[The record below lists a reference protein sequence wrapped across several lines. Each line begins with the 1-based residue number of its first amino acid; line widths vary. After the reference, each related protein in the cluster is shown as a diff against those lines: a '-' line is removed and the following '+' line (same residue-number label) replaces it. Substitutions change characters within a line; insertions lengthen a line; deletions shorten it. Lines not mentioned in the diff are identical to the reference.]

1 MEQRFAHRKL
11 TVLLVGVDPLA
22 IPSPRPLALG
32 ALDLLFGQDLE
43 QARQILQ
50 QQEIGVL
57 VVGARLPIAQTC
69 ELLTQTVESS
79 SPSDLV
85 RVVFTSSH
93 DLPLLEEGLEA
104 YCLFYLSPEPTSPD
118 QLSAILLA
126 AAKHYG
132 AKSSEEQGPASLTG
146 NSIAP
151 QRLQQ
156 IVSLTQGIN
165 SQRDPSIALH
175 LALQAVE
182 ELVEVRRAYAWLYD
196 ESSDTL
202 CAKAVMDDE
211 ERRERAALGLLGYVL
226 RTGESL
232 RLEWVGADPRYRPRG
247 DDPLGQGS
255 ERWLAIPLK
264 GLEGQVMG
272 VLVGVRSAAQPAF
285 SSEDQALLEGFA
297 AQCGPPM
304 GFMVRQRALEQRQLR
319 ELLGRRGQAHDLF
332 REEAL
337 SHNRFEAADQG
348 HPLQLSSGWIRATYG
363 LLLAIVAA
371 ALLFVLTQKVYEYGE
386 GPSLIRIRGKTA
398 VTAPAPG
405 TISSIEVQP
414 GQRVMQGDVL
424 LRFDNG
430 QNNIKPSHLPLE
442 NNVVKTLRA
451 EPILRAAHAG
461 VVEVIRV
468 RPGQQVRP
476 GDLLLSL
483 TGNQA
488 HYSLVAIL
496 PGDLRPQLKPAMDLR
511 LHLTGYAQSFV
522 ELKIASFG
530 DEVVGAQEAKRYL
543 GPELGENIIPEG
555 PVVLVQATLPTSTF
569 TASGHRYRYYDGMSG
584 RVLVRLRKENILLRL
599 VPGLKALFEKNTDGS

>member
-1 MEQRFAHRKL
+1 
-11 TVLLVGVDPLA
+11 
-22 IPSPRPLALG
+22 
-32 ALDLLFGQDLE
+32 LLFGQDLE

-264 GLEGQVMG
+264 GLEGQVMA
-272 VLVGVRSAAQPAF
+272 VLVGVRSAAQAAF
-285 SSEDQALLEGFA
+285 SSEDQALLEAFA
-297 AQCGPPM
+297 ARCGPPLCC
-304 GFMVRQRALEQRQLR
+304 MVHQHAAEQRQLR
-319 ELLGRRGQAHDLF
+319 QLLGRRGQAHDLF

-337 SHNRFEAADQG
+337 SHNRLESADQG
-348 HPLQLSSGWIRATYG
+348 HPLQLFSGWIRTTYG
-363 LLLAIVAA
+363 LLLALVAV
-371 ALLFVLTQKVYEYGE
+371 ALLFVLTQNVYEYGE
-386 GPSLIRIRGKTA
+386 GPALIRVRGKTDVIA
-398 VTAPAPG
+398 RAPG
-405 TISSIEVQP
+405 MVSSLEVQP
-414 GQRVMQGDVL
+414 GQRVIRGDVL
-424 LRFDNG
+424 LRIVNVQTGTD
-430 QNNIKPSHLPLE
+430 PSRLTPERALAE
-442 NNVVKTLRA
+442 AQRA
-451 EPILRAAHAG
+451 ERTLRAAHAG
-461 VVEVIRV
+461 VVEAIRV
-468 RPGQQVRP
+468 RPGQPVRP

-483 TGNQA
+483 AGNQA
-488 HYSLVAIL
+488 HTSLVAVL
-496 PGDLRPQLKPAMDLR
+496 PGYLRPQLKPAMDLR
-511 LHLTGYAQSFV
+511 LQLTGYEPRFI
-522 ELKIASFG
+522 ELKVASFG
-530 DEVVGAQEAKRYL
+530 DEVIGAREAKRYL
-543 GPELGENIIPEG
+543 GPELDEIIIPEG
-555 PVVLVQATLPTSTF
+555 PVVLVQAPLPSSTF
-569 TASGHRYRYYDGMSG
+569 TASGHRYRYHDGMSG
-584 RVLVRLRKENILLRL
+584 RVLVRLRKVNLLLRL
-599 VPGLKALFEKNTDGS
+599 VPGLKALFEKNTDGT